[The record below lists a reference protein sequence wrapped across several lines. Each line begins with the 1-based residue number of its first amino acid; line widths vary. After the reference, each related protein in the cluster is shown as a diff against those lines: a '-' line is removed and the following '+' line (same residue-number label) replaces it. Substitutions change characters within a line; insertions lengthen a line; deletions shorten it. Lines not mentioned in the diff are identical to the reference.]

1 MLIILNVLNGVLNG
15 VHLARVTKVD
25 KDFSKTLDFKD
36 MISFLVKIRDIHK
49 IENKNSMGISVFGYK
64 NKKNYSIYV
73 SK

>member
-1 MLIILNVLNGVLNG
+1 MVFKSYLHPANH
-15 VHLARVTKVD
+15 HLARITKVD
-25 KDFSKTLDFKD
+25 QDFSKTLDFKD

-49 IENKNSMGISVFGYK
+49 IENKNSMGSSVFVYK